1 MRCLSSLSGI
11 VAQCVAYPLG
21 DGKPLF
27 YVKWGPIGGCVCAC
41 VARKSVQLR
50 GCCAEGGGGRLLR
63 SLLRRVLRSKKK
75 PKKPKKT
82 KKKTVVAELVAE
94 GVAELVAEGVAE
106 PLPIPYM
113 HPRGGRGEGASWKVA
128 GKRWVPPRFEAS
140 PSNYHTLG
148 SPRPSI
154 YIKALFF
161 LLRHGIQVR

>member
-1 MRCLSSLSGI
+1 M
-11 VAQCVAYPLG
+11 
-21 DGKPLF
+21 
-27 YVKWGPIGGCVCAC
+27 
-41 VARKSVQLR
+41 
-50 GCCAEGGGGRLLR
+50 
-63 SLLRRVLRSKKK
+63 RRVLRNQKNQTKPTKNKKK
-75 PKKPKKT
+75 PKKPKKNQTKT
-82 KKKTVVAELVAE
+82 KKNQNKPKKTKKPKTVVAELVAE

-161 LLRHGIQVR
+161 LVETRHTSQMILAASNIAKLAFNRITFL